1 MQIMRII
8 FFEHITR
15 QRLTRVMHNMNS
27 NEDPIVEEAI
37 ALLAGSMDTTSP
49 THTVFGLSANPPTLD
64 HLTFIQHLISIGQT
78 VIIIPNRQSTLKPGG
93 IDGNIKKQMLQSMLD
108 EYNVSPANY
117 VLSDLEINRPAPS
130 RMIVTL
136 ALLAMEMRTKVTLSL
151 GLDTLKSF
159 TRWYRWDDFNQLCCL
174 KFYPRPLTPE
184 EEHHK
189 ENYLQT
195 MAEQLYRLKKTG
207 INIEFVYNTPEQ
219 QVLCEQ
225 IIRAAFP
232 AEETPE
238 VILTQENI
246 STTNGSSTAIR
257 QHYSEC
263 TDQHPHISQGVHELI
278 LQYGLYDIPFSKMTD
293 R

>member
-1 MQIMRII
+1 MQII

-15 QRLTRVMHNMNS
+15 QRLTRVIHNMNS
-27 NEDPIVEEAI
+27 HEDPIVQEAI
-37 ALLAGSMDTTSP
+37 ALLSGSISTTSP
-49 THTVFGLSANPPTLD
+49 THTVFGLSANPPTRD
-64 HLTFIQHLISIGQT
+64 HLAFIQHLISIGQT
-78 VIIIPNRQSTLKPGG
+78 VIIIPNRQSTLKAGG

-117 VLSDLEINRPAPS
+117 ILSDLEINRPAPS

-136 ALLAMEMRTKVTLSL
+136 ALLALEMRTKVTLSL
-151 GLDTLKSF
+151 GLDTLHSF
-159 TRWYRWDDFNQLCCL
+159 TRWYRWDDFKYFCDL
-174 KFYPRPLTPE
+174 KFYPRPLTAE

-189 ENYLQT
+189 EDYIQT
-195 MAEQLYRLKKTG
+195 MATQLYSLKTTG
-207 INIEFVYNTPEQ
+207 INVEFVYNTPEQ
-219 QVLCEQ
+219 QALCEE

-246 STTNGSSTAIR
+246 STTDGSSTAIR

-278 LQYGLYDIPFSKMTD
+278 LQYGLYDVPSLKMTA